1 MNSNI
6 VPFLLAQAPAP
17 VEATAT
23 AAQPAAPDAAPMGA
37 PALVEASTPVEAIAT
52 AAQPAAPGAAPMG
65 TPAPV
70 EATAAVAQPVAPI
83 GAPAP
88 FSGGLKD
95 FLPLILIFAILYF
108 IMIRPAQ
115 RKEKERKKEIS
126 ELRAG
131 TKVLF
136 AGGLIGT
143 IVEVKDATFRVEVA
157 DGVVLEIARGAVQR
171 SLQANESPAEPD
183 AR

>member
-23 AAQPAAPDAAPMGA
+23 AAQPAAPGAAPMGA
-37 PALVEASTPVEAIAT
+37 PA
-52 AAQPAAPGAAPMG
+52 PM
-65 TPAPV
+65 A
-70 EATAAVAQPVAPI
+70 
-83 GAPAP
+83 
-88 FSGGLKD
+88 GGMGQ

-143 IVEVKDATFRVEVA
+143 IVEVKGATFRVEVA
-157 DGVVLEIARGAVQR
+157 DGVVVEIARGAVQR
-171 SLQANESPAEPD
+171 ALQGDETPAEPD

>member
-1 MNSNI
+1 MNSNTL
-6 VPFLLAQAPAP
+6 PFLSPGAAP
-17 VEATAT
+17 VEA
-23 AAQPAAPDAAPMGA
+23 AAPRAARRPRRGPDGTPFRWPAAWPV
-37 PALVEASTPVEAIAT
+37 PA
-52 AAQPAAPGAAPMG
+52 
-65 TPAPV
+65 
-70 EATAAVAQPVAPI
+70 
-83 GAPAP
+83 
-88 FSGGLKD
+88 
-95 FLPLILIFAILYF
+95 LILIFAILYF

>member
-1 MNSNI
+1 MNSNTL
-6 VPFLLAQAPAP
+6 PFLLAQAPAP
-17 VEATAT
+17 VEATA
-23 AAQPAAPDAAPMGA
+23 A
-37 PALVEASTPVEAIAT
+37 

-65 TPAPV
+65 
-70 EATAAVAQPVAPI
+70 
-83 GAPAP
+83 APAP
-88 FSGGLKD
+88 FSGGMGQ

>member
-1 MNSNI
+1 MNSNTL
-6 VPFLLAQAPAP
+6 PFLLAQAPAP

-23 AAQPAAPDAAPMGA
+23 AAQPAAPGAAPMGA
-37 PALVEASTPVEAIAT
+37 PA
-52 AAQPAAPGAAPMG
+52 PM
-65 TPAPV
+65 A
-70 EATAAVAQPVAPI
+70 
-83 GAPAP
+83 
-88 FSGGLKD
+88 GGMGQ

>member
-17 VEATAT
+17 VEAA
-23 AAQPAAPDAAPMGA
+23 
-37 PALVEASTPVEAIAT
+37 AT

-65 TPAPV
+65 VPAPM
-70 EATAAVAQPVAPI
+70 A
-83 GAPAP
+83 
-88 FSGGLKD
+88 GGMGQ
-95 FLPLILIFAILYF
+95 FLPLILIFAMLYF

>member
-1 MNSNI
+1 MNSNTL
-6 VPFLLAQAPAP
+6 PFLLAQAPAP
-17 VEATAT
+17 VEATA
-23 AAQPAAPDAAPMGA
+23 A
-37 PALVEASTPVEAIAT
+37 

-65 TPAPV
+65 
-70 EATAAVAQPVAPI
+70 
-83 GAPAP
+83 APAP
-88 FSGGLKD
+88 MAGGMGQ

>member
-1 MNSNI
+1 MNSNTL
-6 VPFLLAQAPAP
+6 PFLLLAQAPAP
-17 VEATAT
+17 VEAA
-23 AAQPAAPDAAPMGA
+23 
-37 PALVEASTPVEAIAT
+37 AT

-65 TPAPV
+65 
-70 EATAAVAQPVAPI
+70 
-83 GAPAP
+83 APAP
-88 FSGGLKD
+88 MAGGMGQ

>member
-1 MNSNI
+1 MNSNTL
-6 VPFLLAQAPAP
+6 PFLLAQAPAP
-17 VEATAT
+17 AEATAT
-23 AAQPAAPDAAPMGA
+23 TAQPAGA
-37 PALVEASTPVEAIAT
+37 P
-52 AAQPAAPGAAPMG
+52 G
-65 TPAPV
+65 TP
-70 EATAAVAQPVAPI
+70 
-83 GAPAP
+83 PAP
-88 FSGGLKD
+88 NGLSQ

-115 RKEKERKKEIS
+115 RKEKERKKEIA

-143 IVEVKDATFRVEVA
+143 IVEVKTATFRVEVS
-157 DGVVLEIARGAVQR
+157 DGVVIEIARGAVQR
-171 SLQANESPAEPD
+171 SLQPDETPADPD

>member
-1 MNSNI
+1 MNSNTL
-6 VPFLLAQAPAP
+6 PFLLAQAPAP

-23 AAQPAAPDAAPMGA
+23 AAQPAAPGAAPMGA
-37 PALVEASTPVEAIAT
+37 PA
-52 AAQPAAPGAAPMG
+52 PM
-65 TPAPV
+65 A
-70 EATAAVAQPVAPI
+70 
-83 GAPAP
+83 
-88 FSGGLKD
+88 GGMGQ

-157 DGVVLEIARGAVQR
+157 SGVVLEIARGAVQR
-171 SLQANESPAEPD
+171 SLQANESPKDPD

>member
-1 MNSNI
+1 MHANTLP
-6 VPFLLAQAPAP
+6 VLLAQAPAP
-17 VEATAT
+17 VEAA
-23 AAQPAAPDAAPMGA
+23 
-37 PALVEASTPVEAIAT
+37 AT

-65 TPAPV
+65 
-70 EATAAVAQPVAPI
+70 
-83 GAPAP
+83 APAP
-88 FSGGLKD
+88 MAGGMGQ

>member
-1 MNSNI
+1 MNSNTL
-6 VPFLLAQAPAP
+6 PFLLAQAPAP

-23 AAQPAAPDAAPMGA
+23 AAQPAAPGAAPMGA
-37 PALVEASTPVEAIAT
+37 PS
-52 AAQPAAPGAAPMG
+52 PM
-65 TPAPV
+65 A
-70 EATAAVAQPVAPI
+70 
-83 GAPAP
+83 
-88 FSGGLKD
+88 GGMGQ

>member
-1 MNSNI
+1 
-6 VPFLLAQAPAP
+6 
-17 VEATAT
+17 
-23 AAQPAAPDAAPMGA
+23 
-37 PALVEASTPVEAIAT
+37 
-52 AAQPAAPGAAPMG
+52 
-65 TPAPV
+65 
-70 EATAAVAQPVAPI
+70 
-83 GAPAP
+83 
-88 FSGGLKD
+88 
-95 FLPLILIFAILYF
+95 
-108 IMIRPAQ
+108 MIRPAQ

>member
-17 VEATAT
+17 VEAA
-23 AAQPAAPDAAPMGA
+23 
-37 PALVEASTPVEAIAT
+37 AT

-65 TPAPV
+65 
-70 EATAAVAQPVAPI
+70 
-83 GAPAP
+83 APAP
-88 FSGGLKD
+88 MAGGMGQ

-143 IVEVKDATFRVEVA
+143 IVEVKTSTFRVEVS